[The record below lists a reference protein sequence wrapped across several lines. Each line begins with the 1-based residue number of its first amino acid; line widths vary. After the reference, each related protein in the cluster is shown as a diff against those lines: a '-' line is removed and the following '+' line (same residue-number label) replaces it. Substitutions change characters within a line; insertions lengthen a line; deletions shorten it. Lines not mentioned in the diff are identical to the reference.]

1 MAMSSGGSGGSGG
14 TMSDINVT
22 PLVDVMLVLLII
34 FMVTAPL
41 MQAGVDVDLP
51 PAEAALI
58 EADEG
63 KLILSIDRDRKVLL
77 GDTPLAQLALPGAS
91 VGQDPGLLAVEA
103 ALRSNTRLMREKELY
118 IQADRNLPYGVVVKV
133 LASLRNIGVTN
144 LGLVTDP
151 LAAN

>member
-1 MAMSSGGSGGSGG
+1 MAMSSGGGGGG
-14 TMSDINVT
+14 TMSEINVT

-63 KLILSIDRDRKVLL
+63 KLILSIDRERKVLL
-77 GDTPLAQLALPGAS
+77 GETPLAQLALPGTS

-103 ALRSNTRLMREKELY
+103 ALRANTRLMREKELY

>member
-1 MAMSSGGSGGSGG
+1 MSE
-14 TMSDINVT
+14 INVT

-63 KLILSIDRDRKVLL
+63 KLILSIDRERKVLL

-103 ALRSNTRLMREKELY
+103 ALRANPRLMREKELY

-133 LASLRNIGVTN
+133 LASLRNIGVIN

>member
-1 MAMSSGGSGGSGG
+1 MG
-14 TMSDINVT
+14 DINVT

-41 MQAGVDVDLP
+41 LQAGVDVDLP
-51 PAEAALI
+51 PAQAALI

-63 KLILSIDRDRKVLL
+63 KLILSIDLERKVYL
-77 GDTPLAQLALPGAS
+77 GETPLAQLAPTGAEGG
-91 VGQDPGLLAVEA
+91 VDPALATIEA
-103 ALRSNTRLMREKELY
+103 QLRANQRLMREKELY
-118 IQADRNLPYGVVVKV
+118 LQADRNIPYGIVVKV

-151 LAAN
+151 LATN

>member
-1 MAMSSGGSGGSGG
+1 MAMSSGGSGG

-63 KLILSIDRDRKVLL
+63 KLILSIDRDRRVLL
-77 GDTPLAQLALPGAS
+77 GETPLAQLALPGVS
-91 VGQDPGLLAVEA
+91 VGQDPGLMAMEVQ
-103 ALRSNTRLMREKELY
+103 LRANTRLMREKELY
-118 IQADRNLPYGVVVKV
+118 IQADQNLPYGVVVKV
-133 LASLRNIGVTN
+133 LASLRNLGVIN